1 MTEVQPRSARAAR
14 RERLVLAVPELV
26 VSVEVEPD
34 IVEGLVVVVV
44 VSVVVVA
51 PVLDGVVVVLVEV
64 AGAAPMPLVVD
75 CVVVVPEVL
84 VELVAGSVVVVPGAG
99 FVAFGV
105 VLVLVLVE
113 DVCANATPATREAAA
128 AAIVKLFGSLVIS
141 DLLLQCESTV
151 AMGCPLQRSA
161 VICRCA
167 KRLGRV

>member
-1 MTEVQPRSARAAR
+1 
-14 RERLVLAVPELV
+14 VLAVPELV

-34 IVEGLVVVVV
+34 IVDGLDVVEVLELLGLLLPLVVVV

-84 VELVAGSVVVVPGAG
+84 VELVAGSVVVVVPGAG

-105 VLVLVLVE
+105 ALVLVLVE

-161 VICRCA
+161 LICRCA
-167 KRLGRV
+167 KRLGSV